1 MARDQSCPV
10 NGKQVDEHIV
20 RGVAA
25 HVALLTLLA
34 VCLSNYWIAAF
45 LVLDFLARAVGLS
58 KLSLLRRSTAEMLEL
73 LNIAPKPTDAGA
85 KQFAARI
92 GTVVTLL
99 FLFALLSQ
107 SLLPELLIGGM
118 LLVFATLEAAFGI
131 CIGCYAYRWLP
142 NG

>member
-1 MARDQSCPV
+1 MRNLSCPAT
-10 NGKQVDEHIV
+10 GKQIDEHVV

-34 VCLSNYWIAAF
+34 IWLSNYWIAVF
-45 LVLDFLARAVGLS
+45 LVFDFLARAVGLP
-58 KLSLLRRSTAEMLEL
+58 KLSLLRRSSAEILEL
-73 LNIAPKPTDAGA
+73 LNISPKPTDAGA

-99 FLFALLSQ
+99 FLFSLLSQ

-118 LLVFATLEAAFGI
+118 LLVFATLEAIFGI